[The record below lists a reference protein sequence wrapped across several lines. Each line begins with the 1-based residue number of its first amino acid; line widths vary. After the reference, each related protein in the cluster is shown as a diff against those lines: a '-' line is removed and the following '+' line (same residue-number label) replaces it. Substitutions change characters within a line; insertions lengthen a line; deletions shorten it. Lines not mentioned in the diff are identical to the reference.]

1 MLRTTAPTGFFLAF
15 VIALT
20 LFATTPVVAG
30 DYEDGMAAGLAR
42 DYQKAF
48 QLLEP
53 AAEQGDARAQY
64 MVGLMYKKGEG
75 IPENDAK
82 AVHWYT
88 ESAKQGRRDAQ
99 FSLGSKYYMGIGVPQ
114 DYAIAAHWY
123 TKAAKQGYTKAQL
136 IIGVMHNGGRGL
148 PKDHVR
154 GYAWSSIAASQG
166 IADGKKVKEIIANR
180 MTPAQIA
187 EAQKLSSE
195 LWEKYVVPFQ
205 KN

>member
-1 MLRTTAPTGFFLAF
+1 
-15 VIALT
+15 
-20 LFATTPVVAG
+20 
-30 DYEDGMAAGLAR
+30 
-42 DYQKAF
+42 
-48 QLLEP
+48 
-53 AAEQGDARAQY
+53 
-64 MVGLMYKKGEG
+64 MYAHGEG